1 MSLLTSTLIGSTHV
15 SHDATNWRRR
25 FRAIERRLVAAY
37 GLPRLGNFRDP
48 VREVF
53 YIVLS
58 ARTTDKQYR
67 ETERRLHAAFP
78 TLAELAA
85 GRIDR
90 IRRCITSGGLANRR
104 AAQVKRIAKRII
116 SELGNKPAARL
127 KAMSSNEAFEF
138 LTSLPG
144 VGPKSAL
151 CVMMYSL
158 DHDVFPV
165 DVNVHRIAERL
176 GALPAGLK
184 HYEAQAQLPAAIP
197 SGASK
202 ALHIGLV
209 VHGRQICKPL
219 RQKCDVCFLRRF
231 CDYPRRMR
239 IPLKRKR
246 EQTADEAFRR
256 WVERYSCSG
265 SLRASRFTGDGLAF
279 GVTR

>member
-1 MSLLTSTLIGSTHV
+1 MSSLTSSLIGSTDV
-15 SHDATNWRRR
+15 SPHASRWRRR

-58 ARTTDKQYR
+58 ARTTDEQYR

-78 TLAELAA
+78 TLAALAA

-104 AAQVKRIAKRII
+104 AAQVKRIAKRMID
-116 SELGNKPAARL
+116 ELGDKPAARL
-127 KAMSSNEAFEF
+127 KAMSSSEAFEF

-165 DVNVHRIAERL
+165 DVNVHRIASRL

-184 HYEAQAQLPAAIP
+184 HYAAQAQLPASIP
-197 SGASK
+197 PGASK
-202 ALHIGLV
+202 SLHIGLV
-209 VHGRQICKPL
+209 VHGRRVCTPL
-219 RQKCDVCFLRRF
+219 RPQCDGCFLRRF
-231 CDYPRRMR
+231 CDYGTRLGTAQR
-239 IPLKRKR
+239 I
-246 EQTADEAFRR
+246 
-256 WVERYSCSG
+256 ERTERG
-265 SLRASRFTGDGLAF
+265 
-279 GVTR
+279 

>member
-1 MSLLTSTLIGSTHV
+1 MSSLTASLLGIDCVTTNTSHWL
-15 SHDATNWRRR
+15 RQ
-25 FRAIERRLVAAY
+25 FRVIERRLVAAY
-37 GLPRLGNFRDP
+37 GLPRLGNFRAP

-58 ARTTDKQYR
+58 ARTTDEQYR

-78 TLAELAA
+78 TLAELAT
-85 GRIDR
+85 GRIER
-90 IRRCITSGGLANRR
+90 IRRCIASGGLANRR
-104 AAQVKRIAKRII
+104 ATQVKRIAKRMIA
-116 SELGNKPAARL
+116 ELGDKPAARL
-127 KAMSSNEAFEF
+127 KAMSSTEAFEF

-165 DVNVHRIAERL
+165 DVNVHRIAVRL

-197 SGASK
+197 KGMSK

-209 VHGRQICKPL
+209 VHGRRVCVPH
-219 RQKCDVCFLRRF
+219 RPKCDGCFLRRF
-231 CDYPRRMR
+231 CEYGIRAEAAHR
-239 IPLKRKR
+239 INQTER
-246 EQTADEAFRR
+246 E
-256 WVERYSCSG
+256 
-265 SLRASRFTGDGLAF
+265 
-279 GVTR
+279 